1 MPAKREPGPERILV
15 VLLGAAAGYMLA
27 SVILVQVDPLM
38 QPEFV
43 RFFSVLA
50 GIALAAIAAKVA

>member
-1 MPAKREPGPERILV
+1 MPAKREPGLERILL
-15 VLLGAAAGYMLA
+15 VLLGAVAGYMLA
-27 SVILVQVDPLM
+27 GVVLVKVDPLM
-38 QPEFV
+38 QPEYV